1 MICTGQ
7 IDVIIVI
14 LIQIIIIFVETIS
27 NIIIVIVFISLGEK
41 EYEEGPLA
49 GQKLP
54 KHIQLLGVLLTGATV
69 VSIGMFLF
77 FYPMINPQRKKRKVH
92 IASTKHQQLVNT
104 SSS

>member
-7 IDVIIVI
+7 TDVIIVI
-14 LIQIIIIFVETIS
+14 LIQIIIIFVENIS

-92 IASTKHQQLVNT
+92 IAYTKHQQLVNT